1 MSSLSETKEGVGMSF
16 VLGITGGIASGKST
30 VVDFFKVEGFPVV
43 DGDIVARKVVEP
55 GTEGLKVLEKVFGS
69 AIIEKDGQ
77 LNRKKLGD
85 IIFQNEQ
92 KRALLNE
99 TLEPFIRSE
108 IERQVEVAKKK
119 SDLVIVD
126 VPLLY
131 EGNYEAMMDK
141 VAVVYVTP
149 EIQLKRLMARNAL
162 SKDGAL
168 ERINS
173 QLSLEEKK
181 MRADIVI
188 DNCRSQETTRQQ
200 VLNWLQDKKFV
211 S

>member
-30 VVDFFKVEGFPVV
+30 VVDFFKAEGFAVV

-108 IERQVEVAKKK
+108 IERQVEVAKK
-119 SDLVIVD
+119 
-126 VPLLY
+126 
-131 EGNYEAMMDK
+131 
-141 VAVVYVTP
+141 
-149 EIQLKRLMARNAL
+149 
-162 SKDGAL
+162 
-168 ERINS
+168 
-173 QLSLEEKK
+173 
-181 MRADIVI
+181 RA
-188 DNCRSQETTRQQ
+188 T
-200 VLNWLQDKKFV
+200 
-211 S
+211 